1 MDVKTLT
8 KMTKWMETTDLQE
21 ITWRSGDDKIG
32 LKFNNNPEHSAAIA
46 SSMEPVL
53 SPSIGIFRF
62 ARPGKTNHLKE
73 GSSVKNGAEL
83 GVVEVGKD
91 FKSVTAPSNGLLKI
105 ISIEDGKPV
114 EYGQPLFFIE
124 PK

>member
-8 KMTKWMETTDLQE
+8 KLTKWMESTDLEE
-21 ITWRSGDDKIG
+21 ITWRSGDDKIS
-32 LKFNNNPEHSAAIA
+32 LKLNNNPEHNTTIA
-46 SSMEPVL
+46 STMEPVL

-73 GSSVKNGAEL
+73 GSSVKNGQEL

-105 ISIEDGKPV
+105 ISIEEGKPV
-114 EYGQPLFFIE
+114 EYGQPLFFLE

>member
-1 MDVKTLT
+1 MDVKNLT
-8 KMTKWMETTDLQE
+8 KLTKWMETTDLEE
-21 ITWRSGDDKIG
+21 ITWRSGGDKIS
-32 LKFNNNPEHSAAIA
+32 LKINNNPAHTTSIA
-46 SSMEPVL
+46 SSLEPVL

-73 GSSVKNGAEL
+73 GSSVKNGQEL

-91 FKSVTAPSNGLLKI
+91 FKSVTAPSDGLLKI

-114 EYGQPLFFIE
+114 EYGQPLFFFE

>member
-1 MDVKTLT
+1 MDVKTLS
-8 KMTKWMETTDLQE
+8 KMTKWMETTDLEE
-21 ITWRSGDDKIG
+21 ITWLNGGDKIS
-32 LKFNNNPEHSAAIA
+32 LRLNNSPEHSAAIA
-46 SSMEPVL
+46 SSLEPVL

-62 ARPGKTNHLKE
+62 ARPGNTNQLKE
-73 GSSVKNGAEL
+73 GSSVKAGGEL

-91 FKSVTAPSNGLLKI
+91 FKSIKAPSTGLLKI

>member
-8 KMTKWMETTDLQE
+8 KMTKWMEGTDLEE
-21 ITWRSGDDKIG
+21 ITWRSGDDKIS
-32 LKFNNNPEHSAAIA
+32 LKLNNNPEHSAAIA
-46 SSMEPVL
+46 SSLEPVL

-73 GSSVKNGAEL
+73 GASVKAGQEL
-83 GVVEVGKD
+83 GVVEVGRD
-91 FKSVTAPSNGLLKI
+91 FKAVAAPSNGLLKI
-105 ISIEDGKPV
+105 ISIQDGKPV

>member
-8 KMTKWMETTDLQE
+8 KLTKWMESTDLEE
-21 ITWRSGDDKIG
+21 ITWKNGEDKIS
-32 LKFNNNPEHSAAIA
+32 LKFNNNPVHNSVLSSA
-46 SSMEPVL
+46 MEPVL
-53 SPSIGIFRF
+53 APSIGIFRF

-73 GSSVKNGAEL
+73 GASVKKGQEL
-83 GVVEVGKD
+83 GIVEVGKD
-91 FKSVTAPSNGLLKI
+91 FKSVTAPANGLLKI

-114 EYGQPLFFIE
+114 EYGQPMFFVE

>member
-8 KMTKWMETTDLQE
+8 KLTKWMETTDLEE
-21 ITWRSGDDKIG
+21 ITWRNGEDKIS
-32 LKFNNNPEHSAAIA
+32 LKLNNNPEQSAAIA

-53 SPSIGIFRF
+53 SPTIGIFRF

-73 GSSVKNGAEL
+73 GSSVKNGQEL

-91 FKSVTAPSNGLLKI
+91 FKAVTAPSNGLLKI

-114 EYGQPLFFIE
+114 EYGQPLFFVE
-124 PK
+124 PR

>member
-1 MDVKTLT
+1 MDVKNLT
-8 KMTKWMETTDLQE
+8 KLTKWMETTDLEE
-21 ITWRSGDDKIG
+21 ITWRSGADKIS
-32 LKFNNNPEHSAAIA
+32 LKINNNPAHTASIA

-73 GSSVKNGAEL
+73 GSAVKNGQEL

-91 FKSVTAPSNGLLKI
+91 FKSVAAPANGLLKI

-114 EYGQPLFFIE
+114 EYGQPLFFFE

>member
-8 KMTKWMETTDLQE
+8 KITKWMETTDLEE
-21 ITWRSGDDKIG
+21 ITWRSGDDKIS
-32 LKFNNNPEHSAAIA
+32 LRLNNNPEHNASIA

-73 GSSVKNGAEL
+73 GSSVKAGVDL

-91 FKSVTAPSNGLLKI
+91 FKSVIAPSNGLLKI

-124 PK
+124 PR

>member
-8 KMTKWMETTDLQE
+8 KMTKWMETTDLEE
-21 ITWRSGDDKIG
+21 ITWKNGDDKIS
-32 LKFNNNPEHSAAIA
+32 LKLNNNPEHSATITSAL
-46 SSMEPVL
+46 EPVL

-73 GSSVKNGAEL
+73 GSTVKAGVEM

-91 FKSVTAPSNGLLKI
+91 FKSVASSSNGLLKI

-114 EYGQPLFFIE
+114 EYGQPLFFVE

>member
-8 KMTKWMETTDLQE
+8 KLTKWMETTDLEE
-21 ITWRSGDDKIG
+21 ITWKSGDDKIS
-32 LKFNNNPEHSAAIA
+32 LKLNNNPDHSAAIA
-46 SSMEPVL
+46 STMEPVL

-73 GSSVKNGAEL
+73 GASIKKGQEL

-91 FKSVTAPSNGLLKI
+91 FKSVTAHSDGLLKI
-105 ISIEDGKPV
+105 ISIEEGKPV
-114 EYGQPLFFIE
+114 EYGQPMFFIE

>member
-8 KMTKWMETTDLQE
+8 KMTKWMESTDLEE
-21 ITWRSGDDKIG
+21 ITWRSGDDKIS
-32 LKFNNNPEHSAAIA
+32 LKLNNNPEHHSTIA
-46 SSMEPVL
+46 STLEPVL

-62 ARPGKTNHLKE
+62 ARPGKTNHVKE
-73 GSSVKNGAEL
+73 GASVKSGAEL

-91 FKSVTAPSNGLLKI
+91 FKTVAAPSDGLLKI

-114 EYGQPLFFIE
+114 EYGQPLFFLE

>member
-8 KMTKWMETTDLQE
+8 KMTKWMETTDLEE
-21 ITWRSGDDKIG
+21 ITWKSGDDKIS
-32 LKFNNNPEHSAAIA
+32 LRLNNTPEHNAGIA
-46 SSMEPVL
+46 SSLEPVL

-73 GSSVKNGAEL
+73 GSTVKTGQEL
-83 GVVEVGKD
+83 GVIEVGRD
-91 FKSVTAPSNGLLKI
+91 FKSVTAACNGLLKI

-114 EYGQPLFFIE
+114 EYGQPLLFIE

>member
-1 MDVKTLT
+1 MDVKELS
-8 KMTKWMETTDLQE
+8 KLTKWMETTDLEE
-21 ITWRSGDDKIG
+21 ITWRVGDDKIS
-32 LKFNNNPEHSAAIA
+32 LKLNNNPAHNTTIA
-46 SSMEPVL
+46 STMEPVL
-53 SPSIGIFRF
+53 APSIGLFRF

-73 GSSVKNGAEL
+73 GASIKKGQEL

-91 FKSVTAPSNGLLKI
+91 FKPVTAPADGLLKI

-114 EYGQPLFFIE
+114 EYGQPVFFVE

>member
-8 KMTKWMETTDLQE
+8 KMTKWMETTDLEE
-21 ITWRSGDDKIG
+21 ITWKSGGDRIS
-32 LKFNNNPEHSAAIA
+32 LKLNNTPEHSVTIA
-46 SSMEPVL
+46 SSLEPVL

-73 GSSVKNGAEL
+73 GSTIKAGAEL
-83 GVVEVGKD
+83 GVVEVGKEL
-91 FKSVTAPSNGLLKI
+91 KSVTAASNGLLKI

-114 EYGQPLFFIE
+114 EYGQPLLFIE
-124 PK
+124 PR

>member
-8 KMTKWMETTDLQE
+8 KITKWMETTDLEE
-21 ITWRSGDDKIG
+21 ITWGNGDDKIS
-32 LKFNNNPEHSAAIA
+32 LKLNNNPEHSATIA
-46 SSMEPVL
+46 STMEPVL

-62 ARPGKTNHLKE
+62 ARPGKTNHLKA
-73 GSSVKNGAEL
+73 GASVKTGQEL

-91 FKSVTAPSNGLLKI
+91 FKSVTAPFNGLLKI